1 MSCFLPTTSPRQS
14 KPSRI
19 YSKRRTLMLRILIAD
34 DHDVVRA
41 GLRRVLEA
49 QPGWEVVAEATDGKD
64 AVTKAVSTKPDVA
77 VLDCMMPLLNG
88 AEATRQIRARVPKT
102 QVLMFTIH
110 EDERLIEES
119 LRAGARGY
127 VLKSD
132 LTGQLIQAVRSLS
145 EHKPFFTSTVSETL
159 LSSMLTAQ
167 IEDGIR
173 LSYEERTVVRLF
185 AQGHKNRELADIL
198 NMSLK
203 SVENRRTTIMR
214 KLKLPS
220 SAALVLYAIR
230 NRLVE
235 P

>member
-1 MSCFLPTTSPRQS
+1 
-14 KPSRI
+14 
-19 YSKRRTLMLRILIAD
+19 
-34 DHDVVRA
+34 
-41 GLRRVLEA
+41 
-49 QPGWEVVAEATDGKD
+49 
-64 AVTKAVSTKPDVA
+64 
-77 VLDCMMPLLNG
+77 MMPLLNG

-102 QVLMFTIH
+102 QVLIFTIY
-110 EDERLIEES
+110 EDERLIKES
-119 LRAGARGY
+119 LRAGVRGY

-132 LTGQLIQAVRSLS
+132 LMGQLIKAVRSLS

-167 IEDGIR
+167 IQDGIH

-198 NMSLK
+198 DMSLK

>member
-1 MSCFLPTTSPRQS
+1 
-14 KPSRI
+14 
-19 YSKRRTLMLRILIAD
+19 
-34 DHDVVRA
+34 
-41 GLRRVLEA
+41 
-49 QPGWEVVAEATDGKD
+49 
-64 AVTKAVSTKPDVA
+64 
-77 VLDCMMPLLNG
+77 
-88 AEATRQIRARVPKT
+88 
-102 QVLMFTIH
+102 MFTIH

-203 SVENRRTTIMR
+203 RVENRRTTIMR